1 MIGLLLLI
9 NLICMFM
16 FYLVITRRNNS
27 INVKLD
33 RMAAQ
38 YLRMQDD
45 LNALDKGDDGK

>member
-16 FYLVITRRNNS
+16 FYLVITRRNNR
-27 INVKLD
+27 IDVKLD

-38 YLRMQDD
+38 FLRMQDE
-45 LNALDKGDDGK
+45 LDKGDDGK

>member
-27 INVKLD
+27 ISVKLD

-38 YLRMQDD
+38 FLRMQD
-45 LNALDKGDDGK
+45 ALDKGDDGK